1 MILQQPVEP
10 EQMRKLLE
18 SGRTD
23 LLTGFVSR
31 RNGRKFKA
39 FLVAGREGGVSFEF
53 EARKPRAQSAPGA
66 KQDAKAAKRTTAPAG
81 VKAGAKPRRK
91 AA

>member
-1 MILQQPVEP
+1 MILQQPIEP
-10 EQMRKLLE
+10 GQIRKLLNG
-18 SGRTD
+18 GRTD

-39 FLVAGREGGVSFEF
+39 FLVASREGGVSFEF
-53 EARKPRAQSAPGA
+53 EARKPRPQPAPGA
-66 KQDAKAAKRTTAPAG
+66 KDETKVTKRSTAKAG
-81 VKAGAKPRRK
+81 VKPRRK